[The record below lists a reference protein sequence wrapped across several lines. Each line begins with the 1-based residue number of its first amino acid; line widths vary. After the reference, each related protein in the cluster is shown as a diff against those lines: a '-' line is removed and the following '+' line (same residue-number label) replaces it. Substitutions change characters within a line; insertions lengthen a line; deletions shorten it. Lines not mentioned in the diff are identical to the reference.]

1 MADKDVTTKVILQGD
16 QASMVNA
23 FKISTAE
30 ATKMRDSIVGALGG
44 IGTAAAGVMAVLGGG
59 ALFKDAIDT
68 TKEVTGEILKLKN
81 SMGISAED
89 ASILRVA
96 LDDVFVS
103 TDDFAAAAARVT
115 KQLVTNEGAFTR
127 LGVSTRDSNGNL
139 RATAD
144 IMADTNAKLLEF
156 REGTDRNIEG
166 VKIYGKGWEEAR
178 KTLKLTAEAMDDGR
192 KRAEELHLIIGDSGL
207 KAVKAY
213 KSAMKDIGDVSESL
227 KVNLGMA
234 LIPELTKLAVAFG
247 DGAVKGIP
255 MFITGLHNVEAE
267 ITRMAMLVD
276 KTGGT
281 LTTMMYYLA
290 GGKFTDAGKWWKEQN
305 QVYEQRYKENEKILI
320 KMAMAEVGLDEN
332 GNPLAKDK
340 AKGKGG
346 DKRSTGGVAASDWTA
361 AHNKYIEYQKAFEER
376 RAAQIKI
383 GNDFEL
389 EMNRQA
395 YALGLTDLDTYLNR
409 KNELTL
415 SSLNA
420 EVIARQNE
428 LVAAQKALKE
438 LKPVTDRKGIG
449 NPSKDA
455 ENYHAAL
462 TKEEQ
467 AQKALAEAVGK
478 LTLEKEKLKDSDREA
493 IYQAARGYQEL
504 QAALA
509 DFQGDLVKAAEIRK
523 KLDEE
528 SHARKQLEIQATMGD
543 MEAEKAL
550 AAQRIMD
557 AEKVRQ
563 ASVDRANITKNLKF
577 ENISIGINTPTI
589 FGDTDASAALKL
601 QHDKEMSV
609 LNDQLEKKK
618 ALNQQETEDY
628 RLMLEKKQALT
639 VQYNAVQSKMTMDS
653 WKDIGGI
660 VSGRIG
666 QIAGMMN
673 QQNEDQFL
681 AWKAL
686 ASAQAVISTALA
698 VAGILGA
705 ESKLGVAAIP
715 LAITAG
721 AIGAAQIGIIAGTQF
736 KGAREKGGPV
746 SGGSTYL
753 VGEKGPE
760 LFTPGATGMITPNHV
775 LSSGQGVTINN
786 SYDFRGAD
794 ASTEQRLRAEI
805 NANGERVKAEILNNM
820 NRGGRFAI
828 ASGRMR

>member
-144 IMADTNAKLLEF
+144 IMGDTNAKLLEF

-178 KTLKLTAEAMDDGR
+178 KTLKLTAEAMENGK

-207 KAVKAY
+207 ASVKAY
-213 KSAMKDIGDVSESL
+213 KSAMKDIGDVTESL

-247 DGAVKGIP
+247 DGAAKGIP

-267 ITRMAMLVD
+267 ITRVAMLTD
-276 KTGGT
+276 KAGGT
-281 LTTMMYYLA
+281 ITTMMYYLT
-290 GGKFTDAGKWWKEQN
+290 GGKFTDTGKWWKEQN

-376 RAAQIKI
+376 RAAQTKI

-389 EMNRQA
+389 ETNRQA
-395 YALGLTDLDTYLNR
+395 YALGFTDLETYLAR

-420 EVIARQNE
+420 EVTARQNE

-493 IYQAARGYQEL
+493 IYQAERGYKEQ

-509 DFQGDLVKAAEIRK
+509 DYQGDLVKAATIRK
-523 KLDEE
+523 ALDEQ
-528 SHARKQLEIQATMGD
+528 SHERAKLEEEATRGNIEAQNALTAAKIMGAGKVAKAEADEKARKLEDSVYGPAKKQQAAIGGDNYGSKYADMLIDFNKETALIQAQYD
-543 MEAEKAL
+543 AKIIMEEEYQARMAAAKQTFSAQQTGMELNMMSDSLAIMKQGFAGNKEAMIAAMVIEKAI
-550 AAQRIMD
+550 AIARIM
-557 AEKVRQ
+557 
-563 ASVDRANITKNLKF
+563 
-577 ENISIGINTPTI
+577 INTEVA
-589 FGDTDASAALKL
+589 ASAAIAAAAMIPVAGP
-601 QHDKEMSV
+601 EIGAA
-609 LNDQLEKKK
+609 NAAAIR
-618 ALNQQETEDY
+618 ALSY
-628 RLMLEKKQALT
+628 
-639 VQYNAVQSKMTMDS
+639 VS
-653 WKDIGGI
+653 IGM
-660 VSGRIG
+660 VVASGAIEG
-666 QIAGMMN
+666 MQIAG
-673 QQNEDQFL
+673 
-681 AWKAL
+681 KR
-686 ASAQAVISTALA
+686 
-698 VAGILGA
+698 
-705 ESKLGVAAIP
+705 AA
-715 LAITAG
+715 
-721 AIGAAQIGIIAGTQF
+721 
-736 KGAREKGGPV
+736 GGPV
-746 SGGSTYL
+746 ANGSTYL

-760 LFTPGATGMITPNHV
+760 LFTPGATGMITPNHA

-786 SYDFRGAD
+786 SYDFSNAD
-794 ASTEQRLRAEI
+794 PATEQRMRAYVDKS
-805 NANGERVKAEILNNM
+805 GEKTKAEILNNM
-820 NRGGRFAI
+820 NRGGKFAI

>member
-59 ALFKDAIDT
+59 ALFKDAIDI

-178 KTLKLTAEAMDDGR
+178 KTLKLTAEAMGNGK

-207 KAVKAY
+207 ASVKAY
-213 KSAMKDIGDVSESL
+213 KAAMKDIGDVTESL
-227 KVNLGMA
+227 KVNLGIA

-247 DGAVKGIP
+247 DGSAKGIP

-290 GGKFTDAGKWWKEQN
+290 GGKFTDAGNWWKEQN

-320 KMAMAEVGLDEN
+320 KLAMAEVGLDEN

-340 AKGKGG
+340 AKSKGG

-361 AHNKYIEYQKAFEER
+361 AHNKYLEYEKAFEER
-376 RAAQIKI
+376 RAAQIRI
-383 GNDFEL
+383 TNDFEL
-389 EMNRQA
+389 EINRQA
-395 YALGLTDLDTYLNR
+395 YTLGLTDFDTYLKR

-420 EVIARQNE
+420 EVTARQNE

-467 AQKALAEAVGK
+467 AQKALAEAVGR
-478 LTLEKEKLKDSDREA
+478 LTQEKEKLNDSGREA
-493 IYQAARGYQEL
+493 IHQAARGYQEQ

-509 DFQGDLVKAAEIRK
+509 DFQGDLVRGAEIRK

-528 SHARKQLEIQATMGD
+528 SHARKQLEIKATMGD

-550 AAQRIMD
+550 TGLRILDM
-557 AEKVRQ
+557 EKLRQ
-563 ASVDRANITKNLKF
+563 AAVNHKKALDDIQLSTPDIHGNVNSFGQRQQAL
-577 ENISIGINTPTI
+577 NISVADINAKETGIVGPLKALADLEAQKTAI
-589 FGDTDASAALKL
+589 IAKSKAEQAAIQQKYDDDILQSQMAASGKAMSILASAAG
-601 QHDKEMSV
+601 ES
-609 LNDQLEKKK
+609 K
-618 ALNQQETEDY
+618 AIQIANL
-628 RLMLEKKQALT
+628 
-639 VQYNAVQSKMTMDS
+639 AVQTAIAVAQIRISASVAEMMAMAQLGPIAGAAAAANIEAMS
-653 WKDIGGI
+653 WVNTGLVIAAGAEQAM
-660 VSGRIG
+660 
-666 QIAGMMN
+666 QIAGKR
-673 QQNEDQFL
+673 
-681 AWKAL
+681 AAGG
-686 ASAQAVISTALA
+686 S
-698 VAGILGA
+698 VA
-705 ESKLGVAAIP
+705 
-715 LAITAG
+715 
-721 AIGAAQIGIIAGTQF
+721 
-736 KGAREKGGPV
+736 
-746 SGGSTYL
+746 GGSTYL

-760 LFTPGATGMITPNHV
+760 LFTPGATGMITPNNQ
-775 LSSGQGVTINN
+775 LGSGGAVSIVQNN
-786 SYDFRGAD
+786 DFRGAD
-794 ASTEQRLRAEI
+794 PSTEQRLTAQI
-805 NANGERVKAEILNNM
+805 KANGEKVKAEILNSM
-820 NRGGRFAI
+820 NRGGSFAL